1 LQLKNGADSDLNEK
15 IKNRFNHVEEVFNK
29 ALDEVQDALGDIYA
43 ESGKLLDAGD
53 AFADQFGDKVR
64 ALASEIKRPEIVNNQ
79 TIDMYIET
87 LDNFQ
92 GEILRYGSRLVR
104 KIGFKYKFSITRVE
118 NNRRRIFKLTKE
130 LKESFSRYRK
140 ELKNQEKAEKMARR
154 LSSLETEE
162 TANKKALKKVNDEIR
177 KLKNAINEYEER
189 MQALRQEKD
198 LREAKEFREAET
210 SFEERV
216 KENLRHLE
224 KPVLK
229 SLKLVERGVIDK
241 DQNKIGEL
249 SRLIKD
255 PKGAL
260 LKTGNTS
267 TIEAALTFLQG
278 LLKDRKLD
286 LKASRNKKALEVIS
300 NLLTENK
307 IDEYGKKFSE
317 YQDEKRRKLESTA
330 TLEKESKLNQVKKDY
345 RQKKDR
351 FKKLLKE
358 KERIENEL
366 TISKEKEAE
375 YNLRLK
381 ELI

>member
-1 LQLKNGADSDLNEK
+1 MQLKNGADSDLNEK

-104 KIGFKYKFSITRVE
+104 KIGFKHKFSITRVE

-255 PKGAL
+255 PKGTL

-278 LLKDRKLD
+278 LLKDKKLD